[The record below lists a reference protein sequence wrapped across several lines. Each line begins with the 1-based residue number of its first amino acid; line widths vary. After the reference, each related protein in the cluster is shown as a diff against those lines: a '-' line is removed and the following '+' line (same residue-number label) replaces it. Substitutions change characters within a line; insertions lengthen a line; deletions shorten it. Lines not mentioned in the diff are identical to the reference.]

1 MFVWKYHYRAL
12 AYGGAVGYL
21 SCKGTN
27 QEVAAVK
34 YTIMLMAVCSLA
46 FATDQD
52 GADIP
57 GQETVIPEG
66 SDDITIDVLNTWQA
80 PYASHILGLEYK
92 STDNTLLFVS
102 SLNNKIFIANPDNGT
117 QIGSIDRPAGMVG
130 FDVAWDGTEYYIN
143 GWGSTT
149 VIYHG
154 TGSGWTSYANP
165 SGANGRGLCFDG
177 ADMWESNQLTC
188 YTFETNGTGAT
199 AYTLPGI
206 PGQISG
212 LTTFPIPIGTD
223 QACGIMATCYNTAVF
238 YFYAFNGSTITPLGS
253 IACPL
258 SVSNSYGLAYAGPR
272 GTFFWGYLAGGQY
285 YVSELDIDLGMA
297 LSRDTWGAIK
307 TEF

>member
-1 MFVWKYHYRAL
+1 MFVRDRHYLGL
-12 AYGGAVGYL
+12 AYGRRVRYL
-21 SCKGTN
+21 FIRGTN
-27 QEVAAVK
+27 QEVDMVK
-34 YTIMLMAVCSLA
+34 YILMLFAACAMA

-52 GADIP
+52 GGDVP
-57 GQETVIPEG
+57 GQQTVVPDET
-66 SDDITIDVLNTWQA
+66 DDITIEVLNTWQA

-92 STDNTLLFVS
+92 GTDNTLLFVS
-102 SLNNKIFIANPDNGT
+102 SLNNKIFIANPDNGA
-117 QIGSIDRPAGMVG
+117 QLGSIDRPAGMVG

-143 GWGSTT
+143 GWGATT

-165 SGANGRGLCFDG
+165 SGANGRGMCFDG
-177 ADMWESNQLTC
+177 ADMWESNQTTC

-199 AYTLPGI
+199 AYALPGI

-212 LTTFPIPIGTD
+212 LTTFPLPTD
-223 QACGIMATCYNTAVF
+223 QACGIMATCYNTAMF
-238 YFYAFNGSTITPLGS
+238 YFYVFDGSSITPIGS

-258 SVSNSYGLAYAGPR
+258 TVSNSYGLAFAQPR

-297 LSRDTWGAIK
+297 LTRDTWGDIK